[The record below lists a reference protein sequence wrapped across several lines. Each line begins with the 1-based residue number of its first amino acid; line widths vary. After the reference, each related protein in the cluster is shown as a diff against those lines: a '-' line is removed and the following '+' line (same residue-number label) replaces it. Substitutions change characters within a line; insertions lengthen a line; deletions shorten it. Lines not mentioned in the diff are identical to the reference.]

1 MQIQSHGSATDREW
15 RVEVDINVP
24 WSCDRLLNELSCYRA
39 QVSDRRRSDGNCR
52 FRVSALRD
60 VDERERL
67 QGAHQVHELHSSGEA
82 RTETVPPVL
91 LVNMTELILTSRAAT
106 RSEGSSPTLTWSAA
120 LAGLDPLL

>member
-67 QGAHQVHELHSSGEA
+67 QGAHQVHELHSSGGGEDRNRA
-82 RTETVPPVL
+82 PSAVGQYDGVD
-91 LVNMTELILTSRAAT
+91 MTSRAAT
-106 RSEGSSPTLTWSAA
+106 RSEGSSPTLTW
-120 LAGLDPLL
+120 